1 MKKYWAVLLVICM
14 VIGTLS
20 GCGNSESSKAP
31 QTSVGSQSGQTA
43 GYNVT
48 WDDVVDIR
56 LLAMDAPQAITEDQK
71 QRVLDAIN
79 EITENEIKVHVDMDF
94 INMGSYAQQVS
105 LIMSSQ
111 EKLDLLLT
119 MPMDSASFQVL
130 ANNKQLTDMTDLLE
144 EYGQPVKNVV
154 GDLIKGTTVQ
164 GKIYAVPCYR
174 SMSSGLSVYINK
186 DILEDLGLT
195 EQAQNI
201 KSWSDLTDLYDTIL
215 ANEKYANLTP
225 VIPGPG
231 PCIISKSGSYN
242 AKDTFAQSITWDSLG
257 DATKLIAVIG
267 DSDTVINNFESQEYK
282 DMIHLMEEWDAKG
295 YVYKDAL
302 TDTSGTDRVKNG
314 QAISCIIDTEFG
326 SELAAAPTYGNVTK
340 ISVVQYPISTSTVT
354 KFTWAIPQTSQE
366 PEAAMTFLNM
376 MYTDSRIAN
385 LLAWGVEGT
394 DYQLVDGIAKYMEGK
409 DKESYHSFDFA
420 WGNQFLL
427 HPWEGQPADFRKQQE
442 TDLNS
447 VPLSKYLGFSVDMAP
462 ISNELSAASVAI
474 NEYIHSID
482 CGFGDDAMYEE
493 FLAKLKANGCDKII
507 EEYQRQ
513 LDEWLAVQ

>member
-1 MKKYWAVLLVICM
+1 M
-14 VIGTLS
+14 
-20 GCGNSESSKAP
+20 
-31 QTSVGSQSGQTA
+31 
-43 GYNVT
+43 T
-48 WDDVVDIR
+48 WDDVVDIKI
-56 LLAMDAPQAITEDQK
+56 LAMDAPQAITEDQK
-71 QRVLDAIN
+71 QRVLDGIN
-79 EITENEIKVHVDMDF
+79 EITEKEIKVHVDMDF

-130 ANNKQLTDMTDLLE
+130 ANNRQLTDMTGLLQ

-164 GKIYAVPCYR
+164 GKVYGVPCYR
-174 SMSSGLSVYINK
+174 SMSSGLSVYISK
-186 DILEDLGLT
+186 AILDDLGLT

-201 KSWSDLTDLYDTIL
+201 KSWSELTDLYDTIL

-231 PCIISKSGSYN
+231 PCLISKIGSYN
-242 AKDTFAQSITWDSLG
+242 AKASFTDSVTWDSLG
-257 DATKLIAVIG
+257 DASKLIAVVG

-282 DMIHLMEEWDAKG
+282 DMITLMEAWDAKG
-295 YVYKDAL
+295 YIYKDAL
-302 TDTSGTDRVKNG
+302 TDTSGSDRMKNG

-326 SELAAAPTYGNVTK
+326 SELAAAPTYGDVIK

-366 PEAAMTFLNM
+366 PEAAMTFLDM

-394 DYQLVDGIAKYMEGK
+394 DYELVDGIAKYVDGK

-427 HPWEGQPADFRKQQE
+427 HPWEGQPKDFRQQQE
-442 TDLNS
+442 VDLTN
-447 VPLSKYLGFSVDMAP
+447 VPLSKYLGFSLDMEP
-462 ISNELSAASVAI
+462 ISNEISAVSVVI
-474 NEYIHSID
+474 NEYVPSID
-482 CGFGDDAMYEE
+482 CGFSNDAVYNE
-493 FLAKLKANGCDKII
+493 FLTKLKANGCDKIV

-513 LDEWLAVQ
+513 LDAWLAVQ